1 MRIVHLRVVV
11 IVVICYYYF
20 FLYISSWRSW
30 IKRVFFCRHFEQA
43 NTESAPSVVQQ
54 LNKLLQSKPMFKLL
68 RTMTGLEM
76 ADVPLSDDEDDD
88 DDDSEEEE
96 NSAVRKLTFILL
108 H

>member
-1 MRIVHLRVVV
+1 
-11 IVVICYYYF
+11 
-20 FLYISSWRSW
+20 
-30 IKRVFFCRHFEQA
+30 
-43 NTESAPSVVQQ
+43 
-54 LNKLLQSKPMFKLL
+54 MFKLL

-96 NSAVRKLTFILL
+96 NSAVRKLAFILL

>member
-1 MRIVHLRVVV
+1 MGIVHLCVVV
-11 IVVICYYYF
+11 IVVICYCYF
-20 FLYISSWRSW
+20 FLYVSSCQSW

-88 DDDSEEEE
+88 DDDSEVEE
-96 NSAVRKLTFILL
+96 NSAVRKLSFILL

>member
-1 MRIVHLRVVV
+1 MCCCHLLLL
-11 IVVICYYYF
+11 IF
-20 FLYISSWRSW
+20 FYTYLADDPGLNGF
-30 IKRVFFCRHFEQA
+30 FFCRHFEQA

-88 DDDSEEEE
+88 VDDSEVEE
-96 NSAVRKLTFILL
+96 NSAVRKLSFILL
-108 H
+108 R